1 MKTIDRRLGK
11 LERGFGIARNGPIY
25 LLILTDRDLESVED
39 AYVKILDEA
48 GFLPYRGLGAV
59 DFTVIP
65 RGLNV
70 QEGEKFVRENGAEI
84 CGMRVGGFKRR
95 PGVERNGTVQ
105 PVRKAE
111 MTDGCIAAPQIVV
124 VELL

>member
-1 MKTIDRRLGK
+1 MRTIDRRLGK
-11 LERGFGIARNGPIY
+11 LERRFGIARNGPIY

-39 AYVKILDEA
+39 AYIKILDEA
-48 GFLPYRGLGAV
+48 GFLPSSGVGAV

-65 RGLNV
+65 RGLNAE
-70 QEGEKFVRENGAEI
+70 QEARFVRENGAEI
-84 CGMRVGGFKRR
+84 CGMRVGGFKGG

-111 MTDGCIAAPQIVV
+111 MTEGGAAPQIVV

>member
-1 MKTIDRRLGK
+1 MKTIDGRLSK
-11 LERGFGIARNGPIY
+11 LEHRFGIAHNAPIY

-48 GFLPYRGLGAV
+48 GFLPSSGVGVV

-65 RGLNV
+65 RGLNA
-70 QEGEKFVRENGAEI
+70 QDGEKFVRENGAEI
-84 CGMRVGGFKRR
+84 CGLRVGGFKRG
-95 PGVERNGTVQ
+95 PGVERSGTVQ

-111 MTDGCIAAPQIVV
+111 MTDGGIAAPQIVV